1 MMMDKEKRPFTN
13 GDVKRASFSLIDSVL
28 ENNEELLSRTMGVL
42 TYWRNS
48 HVLPLSQAEV
58 LVLRYIHRIDKDAY
72 IAKRLKR
79 LESIRKKLNYNKN
92 NPMGPMVLTSMQDIA
107 GIRIVLTHLVKLRN
121 FFKVLEKESCFRE
134 NDELIKYKDY
144 IKNPKDDGY
153 RGIHLVAKFKNEFGD
168 NKKVEFQLRT
178 KLQHSWAT
186 SLEIVD
192 LFTKQN
198 LKSNDGGDGWKAF
211 FRQVGQQF
219 EIIENLPSFVKNDQ
233 KALVSEYLKYLKSNP
248 QALYQS
254 IAVYKFITT
263 PLEGVVTEL
272 TVEGLFKAYA
282 ESLNEINEKIVK
294 HNKST
299 DDLVLLRLNVLNRQL
314 ELDFFNKNQS
324 EKASEQYGF
333 HEAKLAKNSNWVVA
347 LLSTNAI
354 GGLKQAYPNYFADS
368 EVFLSYITL
377 IKYGAVIVFNQQRKI
392 SA

>member
-1 MMMDKEKRPFTN
+1 MKKEKRPFTN
-13 GDVKRASFSLIDSVL
+13 GDVKRASYSLIDPDL
-28 ENNEELLSRTMGVL
+28 ENNEELLSQTISVL
-42 TYWRNS
+42 TYWRNC
-48 HVLPLSQAEV
+48 HVVPLSQAEM
-58 LVLRYIHRIDKDAY
+58 LVLKYINRIDKDAY

-79 LESIRKKLNYNKN
+79 LESIRKKLNYNKHN
-92 NPMGPMVLTSMQDIA
+92 SNGPMVLTSMQDIA
-107 GIRIVLTHLVKLRN
+107 GIRIVLTNNVKLKN
-121 FFKVLEKESCFRE
+121 FFKVLEKENCFRE
-134 NDELIKYKDY
+134 NGVLIKLKDY
-144 IKNPKDDGY
+144 IKVPKDDGY

-198 LKSNDGGDGWKAF
+198 LKSNDGGEGWKVF
-211 FRQVGQQF
+211 FGQVGKQF
-219 EIIENLPSFVKNDQ
+219 EIIENLPSFEKNDQ
-233 KALVSEYLKYLKSNP
+233 KLVVSEYLKYLKLHP

-254 IAVYKFITT
+254 IAIYKFITT
-263 PLEGVVTEL
+263 PLEGIVTKV
-272 TVEGLFKAYA
+272 TVEGLFKLYA
-282 ESLNEINEKIVK
+282 ESLNEINEKIIM
-294 HNKST
+294 HNKSI

-314 ELDFFNKNQS
+314 ELDFFNKNQT

-333 HEAKLAKNSNWVVA
+333 YETKLAKNPNWVVA